1 MLSIFHL
8 ISNLMENLTLESIS
22 SYVRWCI
29 TYVDQS
35 ESFAARSLHKNHF
48 LTMYDGYYIV
58 DSTKEEDE
66 AEDAAVRTRRCKA
79 ADSRYK
85 EQDTSCSIRR

>member
-8 ISNLMENLTLESIS
+8 IPNLMKNLTLELIS
-22 SYVRWCI
+22 SYLRWYI

-35 ESFAARSLHKNHF
+35 DSFAARSLHKNHF
-48 LTMYDGYYIV
+48 LIIYDGYYIV

-66 AEDAAVRTRRCKA
+66 AEDAVVWTRRCKA
-79 ADSRYK
+79 ADSGYT
-85 EQDTSCSIRR
+85 EQDALCTIG